1 MKWSSSIRKWSRLIH
16 RDLSFFF
23 AGMVLIYAISGIVMN
38 HRDTINPNFSIERKE
53 YKIAEKL
60 PGKEGMKR
68 ENVLTLLQPLG
79 EEGNYTK
86 HYFPKAD
93 IMKVFLKGGSN
104 LQVNVRT
111 GEAVYESVTRRPL
124 IGAMARLHYNPGQWW
139 TYFADIFAIALII
152 ILTHYYGKRLI
163 YENLSF
169 TVPKGRILGL
179 LGKNGTGKT
188 TTINILSG
196 YLKPRSGEC
205 RIFGQEIQ
213 TMAPA
218 LRRNIGLLI
227 EGHVQYQFMSIT
239 QIEKFYA
246 AFYPNQWK
254 KEAYYELMNKLKV
267 ATGQRISRMSCG
279 QRSQVALGLILAQNP
294 ELLVLDDFSLGLD
307 PGYRRLFVDYLRDY
321 ARSEGKTVFLTS
333 HIIQDM
339 ERLVDDC
346 IMMDYGKILIQ
357 KPIDELLKEGRRY
370 TCTVPE
376 GYELPASDDFYH
388 PSVMRNTLETFSFLP
403 PTEAEAKLKSMSVPY
418 TDLHSEHVNLE
429 DAFIGLTGKY

>member
-1 MKWSSSIRKWSRLIH
+1 MEQI
-16 RDLSFFF
+16 
-23 AGMVLIYAISGIVMN
+23 
-38 HRDTINPNFSIERKE
+38 IEC
-53 YKIAEKL
+53 
-60 PGKEGMKR
+60 
-68 ENVLTLLQPLG
+68 N
-79 EEGNYTK
+79 N
-86 HYFPKAD
+86 
-93 IMKVFLKGGSN
+93 
-104 LQVNVRT
+104 
-111 GEAVYESVTRRPL
+111 
-124 IGAMARLHYNPGQWW
+124 
-139 TYFADIFAIALII
+139 
-152 ILTHYYGKRLI
+152 LTHYYGKRLI

-218 LRRNIGLLI
+218 LRRHIGLLI
-227 EGHVQYQFMSIT
+227 EGHVQYQFMTIT
-239 QIEKFYA
+239 EIEKFYA
-246 AFYPNQWK
+246 AFYPGQWK

-346 IMMDYGKILIQ
+346 IIMDYGSILTQ
-357 KPIDELLKEGRRY
+357 RPVAELLAEVRRY
-370 TCTVPE
+370 GFTVPE
-376 GYELPASDDFYH
+376 GYEIPDAKEFYH
-388 PSVMRNTLETFSFLP
+388 PSEIRNRAELFSFLP
-403 PTEAEAKLKSMSVPY
+403 PAEVERTLRRLQVPY
-418 TDLHSEHVNLE
+418 GEFTSEQVTSLE

>member
-1 MKWSSSIRKWSRLIH
+1 MEHI
-16 RDLSFFF
+16 
-23 AGMVLIYAISGIVMN
+23 
-38 HRDTINPNFSIERKE
+38 IEC
-53 YKIAEKL
+53 
-60 PGKEGMKR
+60 
-68 ENVLTLLQPLG
+68 N
-79 EEGNYTK
+79 N
-86 HYFPKAD
+86 
-93 IMKVFLKGGSN
+93 
-104 LQVNVRT
+104 
-111 GEAVYESVTRRPL
+111 
-124 IGAMARLHYNPGQWW
+124 
-139 TYFADIFAIALII
+139 
-152 ILTHYYGKRLI
+152 LTHYYGKRLI

-227 EGHVQYQFMSIT
+227 EGHVQYQFMTIT
-239 QIEKFYA
+239 EIEKFYA
-246 AFYPNQWK
+246 AFYPGQWK

-267 ATGQRISRMSCG
+267 APGQRISRMSCG

-346 IMMDYGKILIQ
+346 IIMDYGSILTQ
-357 KPIDELLKEGRRY
+357 RPVAELLAEVRRY
-370 TCTVPE
+370 GFTVPE
-376 GYELPASDDFYH
+376 GYEIPDAKEFYH
-388 PSVMRNTLETFSFLP
+388 PSVIRNRAELFSFLP
-403 PTEAEAKLKSMSVPY
+403 PAEVERTLRRLQVPY
-418 TDLHSEHVNLE
+418 GEFTSEQVTSLE